1 MCRGRYHLTTRIIF
15 GTWRAAGSRP
25 YDLYIICFVNR
36 IFRSFLTNYS
46 TLKLR
51 HTSRGGYQPPAPERT
66 EPFPIKTRHASPF
79 GQVRLASPH
88 GRGGRAQRGR
98 RGSTLRIPIRYHSK
112 NAPRPSQSRLRRAS
126 SPRGRAK
133 GRGWFCFIRTGCIR
147 GVSGTAHRPFPTVSL
162 ESSTSAPVVPTM
174 LNAVTTAYSGPPSPK
189 GKVLRGSVQPHRVY
203 SKRGGRL
210 VAAPT

>member
-1 MCRGRYHLTTRIIF
+1 MSPETMCRGRYHLTTRIIF

-133 GRGWFCFIRTGCIR
+133 VAFSICF
-147 GVSGTAHRPFPTVSL
+147 
-162 ESSTSAPVVPTM
+162 TSAPIVPTM
-174 LNAVTTAYSGPPSPK
+174 RNVVPRLIHRLWRSPFPE
-189 GKVLRGSVQPHRVY
+189 GEGLG
-203 SKRGGRL
+203 
-210 VAAPT
+210 